1 MTVAVQR
8 RRIGLPGPIAR
19 VASGIGAVGVK
30 ELRGRMRGR
39 RAFVVLTVYLLLVGG
54 FAWAIQAFL
63 ERTYAGSYGGF
74 NYAAAEIGR
83 GIFLALLLLETLLIV
98 LLAPAFTAG
107 SISLER
113 EKQTFDLLTATPISS
128 LGIVL
133 GKLLSAL
140 VYVFLLIAASLP
152 LTAIVFV
159 YGGVAPDD
167 LVRGYVV
174 LFVTAIGFGT
184 LGLFFSALVRR
195 TQAATV
201 LTYAVVL
208 AVTIGSVLAWGF
220 WATMAPG
227 TTNVPVRD
235 DGQVVASTRAPQALL
250 WLNPFVAQ
258 ADVMCGT
265 DLATGWSCSL
275 IGEIVGRRAVF
286 VDAVPGVT
294 PVPEPAPVD
303 GTIRGDITIP
313 GDTGVARMV
322 VNDVI
327 VQPVD
332 PFAGSRDLFWPR
344 FAAAWLALSVLL
356 VALSVQLVSP
366 SRRWR
371 PHLPDRGRRQSRS
384 AA

>member
-1 MTVAVQR
+1 MTAAVAR

-39 RAFVVLTVYLLLVGG
+39 RAFVVLTIYLLLVGG
-54 FAWAIQAFL
+54 FAWAVQAFL
-63 ERTYAGSYGGF
+63 ERTYAGSYSGF
-74 NYAAAEIGR
+74 TYAAAEIGR

-140 VYVFLLIAASLP
+140 FYVFLLIAASLP

-167 LVRGYVV
+167 LVRGYGV

-184 LGLFFSALVRR
+184 LGVFFSALLRR

-208 AVTIGSVLAWGF
+208 ALTIGSVLAWGF
-220 WATMAPG
+220 WATMAP
-227 TTNVPVRD
+227 TTTSTPVRD
-235 DGQVVASTRAPQALL
+235 DGQVVASTPAPQALL

-258 ADVMCGT
+258 IDVMCGT
-265 DLATGWSCSL
+265 DVVTGWSCA
-275 IGEIVGRRAVF
+275 IITEVVGQRVVF
-286 VDAVPGVT
+286 VDAVPGIQ
-294 PVPEPAPVD
+294 PVPDLPAPAD
-303 GTIRGDITIP
+303 DTIGGGTSDEVGL
-313 GDTGVARMV
+313 
-322 VNDVI
+322 NDVI
-327 VQPVD
+327 VEPQD
-332 PFAGSRDLFWPR
+332 PFAGSRDMFWPR
-344 FAAAWLALSVLL
+344 FAAAWLALSALL
-356 VALSVQLVSP
+356 VVLSVQLVSP

-371 PHLPDRGRRQSRS
+371 PHLPGRGRRQSRS

>member
-1 MTVAVQR
+1 MTATVRR

-19 VASGIGAVGVK
+19 VASGVGAVGVK

-39 RAFVVLTVYLLLVGG
+39 RAFVVLTIYLLLVGG

-63 ERTYAGSYGGF
+63 EQTYAGAYGGF

-140 VYVFLLIAASLP
+140 VYVLLLIAASLP
-152 LTAIVFV
+152 MTAIVFV

-208 AVTIGSVLAWGF
+208 ALTIGSVLVWGF

-227 TTNVPVRD
+227 PTNVQIREEGRIEP
-235 DGQVVASTRAPQALL
+235 STPAPQALL

-258 ADVMCGT
+258 TDVMCGT
-265 DLATGWSCSL
+265 DLATGWSCGL
-275 IGEIVGRRAVF
+275 IGAIVGRQVVV
-286 VDAVPGVT
+286 VDAVPGFK
-294 PVPEPAPVD
+294 PVPEPVPEAAADVNV
-303 GTIRGDITIP
+303 GIG
-313 GDTGVARMV
+313 GAVGEVEL
-322 VNDVI
+322 NDVI
-327 VQPVD
+327 VEPQD
-332 PFAGSRDLFWPR
+332 PFAGSRDRFWPR
-344 FAAAWLALSVLL
+344 FVAAWLALS
-356 VALSVQLVSP
+356 ALFVVISVQLVSP

-371 PHLPDRGRRQSRS
+371 PHLPGRGRRQSRS